1 MYLKLNNW
9 NKCDILSFNVTSF
22 RFEINTNVTFC
33 RWGRFFLNVKWFV
46 LWLCI
51 FGFVEGAAVNGVVNI
66 ALTTLERQYKLPSS
80 QSALIVSSTDI
91 GAVLFVLL
99 VSYFGAK
106 GNRPKWIATGSFLMA
121 IGSFIFTIPHVA
133 SGPYEYTC
141 KNLYTCN
148 SKTPCFIYHVYQIN
162 IVKVYITCIFC
173 LVTFILIT
181 FVHDFSILHM
191 HVCISASSG
200 NTSHVCSSSNPD
212 PECLT
217 QSGSSYLYVFMLAQ
231 FVHGIGFTPMF
242 TLGTAYVDDN
252 APSTSTAVYLGT
264 LLRLSH
270 SWIEPITFL

>member
-1 MYLKLNNW
+1 MHLKLNNW
-9 NKCDILSFNVTSF
+9 NKCNILSFNVTSF
-22 RFEINTNVTFC
+22 RFKINTNFTFC

-141 KNLYTCN
+141 KNQYTCN

-162 IVKVYITCIFC
+162 IVYKYTLHVF
-173 LVTFILIT
+173 
-181 FVHDFSILHM
+181 FVWSL
-191 HVCISASSG
+191 
-200 NTSHVCSSSNPD
+200 
-212 PECLT
+212 
-217 QSGSSYLYVFMLAQ
+217 LY
-231 FVHGIGFTPMF
+231 
-242 TLGTAYVDDN
+242 
-252 APSTSTAVYLGT
+252 
-264 LLRLSH
+264 
-270 SWIEPITFL
+270 

>member
-148 SKTPCFIYHVYQIN
+148 SKTLCFIYHVYQIN

-191 HVCISASSG
+191 HVCFSASSG

-270 SWIEPITFL
+270 SGIEPVTFL

>member
-22 RFEINTNVTFC
+22 RFKINTNVTFC

-141 KNLYTCN
+141 KNQYT
-148 SKTPCFIYHVYQIN
+148 SFLRHSALFIMC
-162 IVKVYITCIFC
+162 TR
-173 LVTFILIT
+173 
-181 FVHDFSILHM
+181 
-191 HVCISASSG
+191 
-200 NTSHVCSSSNPD
+200 
-212 PECLT
+212 LT
-217 QSGSSYLYVFMLAQ
+217 Y
-231 FVHGIGFTPMF
+231 
-242 TLGTAYVDDN
+242 
-252 APSTSTAVYLGT
+252 
-264 LLRLSH
+264 
-270 SWIEPITFL
+270 